1 MVIFQNLCYDVKVKR
16 YFEAYRVGGE
26 DGNSEKLFEIEEEQD
41 VKVTMR
47 VWMEGTDEDCTNS
60 NELDELIGNIQFIS
74 SEVKGGR

>member
-1 MVIFQNLCYDVKVKR
+1 MARRAL
-16 YFEAYRVGGE
+16 
-26 DGNSEKLFEIEEEQD
+26 EKLFEIEEEQD

-60 NELDELIGNIQFIS
+60 NELDEIIGNIQFIS

>member
-1 MVIFQNLCYDVKVKR
+1 M
-16 YFEAYRVGGE
+16 
-26 DGNSEKLFEIEEEQD
+26 
-41 VKVTMR
+41 TMR